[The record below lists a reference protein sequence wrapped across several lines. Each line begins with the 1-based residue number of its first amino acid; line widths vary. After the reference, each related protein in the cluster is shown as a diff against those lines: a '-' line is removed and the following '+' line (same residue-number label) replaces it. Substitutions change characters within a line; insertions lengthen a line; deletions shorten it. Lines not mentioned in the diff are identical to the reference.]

1 MIVNQVDSKKFLR
14 PEIVAQLDS
23 MLLRAKMVVE
33 GSIIGKH
40 RSPYHGFSVEFAEH
54 RSYGFGD
61 EIRHIDWKL
70 FGKTDRLYIKRY
82 EEETNLSAHLIL
94 DISKSMTYGSG
105 EITKLSYANTLVAS
119 LAYLMINQQDATGLV
134 QFSNRIN
141 RFILPKS
148 RPSHLNIILSQLNDD
163 ISRLDTDIEPVLHEM
178 AERISKRGLV
188 ILCSDLMDDPEKI
201 INGLK
206 HFRYK
211 NQEVIVFHI
220 LDKKELEFDFKSRV
234 KFLDMESKQEIVSEP
249 WHIRSSYKKLISD
262 LQKFFKKKCRENL
275 IDYIPVFTNQKLEV
289 CIREYLNK
297 RKKLG

>member
-1 MIVNQVDSKKFLR
+1 MLTKHDKRKFLQ
-14 PEIVAQLDS
+14 PEIVAQLNS

-94 DISKSMTYGSG
+94 DISNSMLYGSKK
-105 EITKLSYANTLVAS
+105 ITKLKYANSLIAS

-134 QFSNRIN
+134 QFSNKIN

-148 RPSHLNIILSQLNDD
+148 RPSHLNVILSQLNDN
-163 ISRLDTDIEPVLHEM
+163 LTEPDTNIEPVLHEM
-178 AERISKRGLV
+178 AERISKRGLIV
-188 ILCSDLMDDPEKI
+188 LCSDLMDDPEKI

-206 HFRYK
+206 HFRHK
-211 NQEVIVFHI
+211 KQEVIVFHI
-220 LDKKELEFDFKSRV
+220 FDRKEFEFDFKSRI
-234 KFLDMESKQEIVSEP
+234 KFLDMETKQEIDSEP
-249 WHIRSSYKKLISD
+249 WHIRDSYTKLVSD
-262 LQKFFKKKCRENL
+262 LQKYFRRNCRKNL
-275 IDYIPVFTNQKLEV
+275 IDYIPVFSDQSLES
-289 CIREYLNK
+289 CIIEYLNK
-297 RKKLG
+297 RKKLS